1 MRLSWPLTG
10 HSKELRLIQT
20 AVSDPACDG
29 VVIFGDAGVGKSRIA
44 RAALSR
50 LAASGCQIR
59 WVAATA
65 SARRLPLGA
74 LAAWA
79 EPDAHHSLEVVG
91 RVVAEM
97 AAPAGSTTV
106 VGVDDAPLL
115 DDLSTFVV
123 LQLIQ
128 QRLAKVVLTVRDGV
142 PIADGVRELWKS
154 GQFERLDL
162 QPLSK
167 AEMAALVSSAVGG
180 PVDPHA
186 VHRIWQLTQGNP
198 LYLRNIVEQEVAAA
212 RLAAPHGYWRWY
224 GDPVVPPGLI
234 ALIEERIGL
243 LAEPVGDVVDILAV
257 GEPVDLGLLT
267 RLTDPAAV
275 EEADVRGLIAIED
288 GDRALVRLAHPLYGE
303 VRRRRA
309 AVTRLRRLRG
319 LVADE
324 LAQAADADD
333 LAQVVRRATLLL
345 DSDRRPDVDLFVRA
359 ARGAAR
365 IGDLPLAE
373 RLSGAAVRAGATVE
387 AAIVHARALTW
398 LGRGDQA
405 ETVLAAIDVA
415 EPAVADHTRL
425 AFMRASNMLWALS
438 DPEGAKRL
446 IGQAAAGMPAD
457 QRAHLDAFC
466 AVHAAAMGQP
476 DEVFRHAGAVV
487 VDELPGIIGAET
499 AWALTLAAGEA
510 GRTAEAVAAADTG
523 YRLTARFSDAA
534 YTRFTITD
542 AHVTA
547 LILAGRIAAAVDTA
561 TVLDRQVGD
570 LPGGTALLARG
581 VAGRAALAAG
591 RLDDAVAWLRDVV
604 SVLFSADTAGGFYG
618 FGYRYQHPY
627 ATALAVLGHTAAAA
641 TALAALDEREF
652 PSWRYLDHERTIAL
666 AWLRAAQGAVSTSIQ
681 RLRAEAESARTV
693 GRFAAEL
700 LCLQT
705 AVQFGD
711 RTCGPRLHQLEDR
724 VDGPRVAVAARF
736 ADALHTGDG
745 SGLRSIAD
753 EFEDMGDMVA
763 AADAAAHAAIA
774 HRRRGLR
781 GSALAC
787 SAHAQGLAE
796 RCGGAHT
803 PALRRAA
810 EDLPLTD
817 REREIVLLLG
827 AGLTNREI
835 ADTLTLSVRTVENHI
850 DKSMLKTGTSSRDE
864 LAALLPRSPRPSD
877 PRRAPRSPRRID

>member
-212 RLAAPHGYWRWY
+212 RLVAPHGYWRWY

-275 EEADVRGLIAIED
+275 EEADVHGLIAIED

-324 LAQAADADD
+324 LAQTADADD
-333 LAQVVRRATLLL
+333 LAQVVRRTTLLL

-415 EPAVADHTRL
+415 DHTRL

-476 DEVFRHAGAVV
+476 DEVFRHAEVVV

-534 YTRFTITD
+534 YTRFTLTD

-547 LILAGRIAAAVDTA
+547 LILAGRIAAAV
-561 TVLDRQVGD
+561 
-570 LPGGTALLARG
+570 
-581 VAGRAALAAG
+581 
-591 RLDDAVAWLRDVV
+591 
-604 SVLFSADTAGGFYG
+604 DTAGGFYG

-641 TALAALDEREF
+641 TALATLDEREF

-681 RLRAEAESARTV
+681 RLRAEAESARTA
-693 GRFAAEL
+693 GRFAVEL

-850 DKSMLKTGTSSRDE
+850 YKSMLKTGTSSRDE

>member
-212 RLAAPHGYWRWY
+212 RLVAPHGYWRWY

-275 EEADVRGLIAIED
+275 EEADVHGLIAIED

-324 LAQAADADD
+324 LAQTADADD
-333 LAQVVRRATLLL
+333 LAQVVRRTTLLL

-415 EPAVADHTRL
+415 DHTRL

-476 DEVFRHAGAVV
+476 DEVFRHAEVVV

-534 YTRFTITD
+534 YARFTLTD

-547 LILAGRIAAAVDTA
+547 LILAGRIAAAV
-561 TVLDRQVGD
+561 
-570 LPGGTALLARG
+570 
-581 VAGRAALAAG
+581 
-591 RLDDAVAWLRDVV
+591 
-604 SVLFSADTAGGFYG
+604 DTAGGFYG

-641 TALAALDEREF
+641 TALATLDEREF

-681 RLRAEAESARTV
+681 RLRAEAESARTA
-693 GRFAAEL
+693 GRFAVEL

-850 DKSMLKTGTSSRDE
+850 YKSMLKTGTSSRDE

>member
-1 MRLSWPLTG
+1 VRLSWPLTG

-212 RLAAPHGYWRWY
+212 RLVAPHGYWRWY

-275 EEADVRGLIAIED
+275 EEADVHGLIAIED

-324 LAQAADADD
+324 LAQTADADD
-333 LAQVVRRATLLL
+333 LAQVVRRTTLLL

-415 EPAVADHTRL
+415 DHTRL

-476 DEVFRHAGAVV
+476 DEVFRHAEVVV

-534 YTRFTITD
+534 YTRFTLTD

-547 LILAGRIAAAVDTA
+547 LILAGRIAAAV
-561 TVLDRQVGD
+561 
-570 LPGGTALLARG
+570 
-581 VAGRAALAAG
+581 
-591 RLDDAVAWLRDVV
+591 
-604 SVLFSADTAGGFYG
+604 DTAGGFYG

-641 TALAALDEREF
+641 TALATLDEREF

-681 RLRAEAESARTV
+681 RLRAEAESARTA
-693 GRFAAEL
+693 GRFAVEL

-850 DKSMLKTGTSSRDE
+850 YKSMLKTGTSSRDE

>member
-212 RLAAPHGYWRWY
+212 RLVAPHGYWRWY

-324 LAQAADADD
+324 LAQTADADD
-333 LAQVVRRATLLL
+333 LAQVVRRTTLLL

-405 ETVLAAIDVA
+405 ETVLAAID
-415 EPAVADHTRL
+415 VADHTRL

-534 YTRFTITD
+534 YTRFTLTD

-547 LILAGRIAAAVDTA
+547 LILAGRIAAAV
-561 TVLDRQVGD
+561 
-570 LPGGTALLARG
+570 
-581 VAGRAALAAG
+581 
-591 RLDDAVAWLRDVV
+591 
-604 SVLFSADTAGGFYG
+604 DTAGGFYG

-641 TALAALDEREF
+641 TALATLDEREF

-681 RLRAEAESARTV
+681 RLRAEAESARTA
-693 GRFAAEL
+693 GRFAVEL

-850 DKSMLKTGTSSRDE
+850 YKSMLKTGTSSRDE

>member
-324 LAQAADADD
+324 LAQTADADD
-333 LAQVVRRATLLL
+333 LAQVVRRTTLLL

-405 ETVLAAIDVA
+405 ETVLAAID
-415 EPAVADHTRL
+415 VADHTRL

-534 YTRFTITD
+534 YARFTLTD

-547 LILAGRIAAAVDTA
+547 LILAGRIAAAV
-561 TVLDRQVGD
+561 
-570 LPGGTALLARG
+570 
-581 VAGRAALAAG
+581 
-591 RLDDAVAWLRDVV
+591 
-604 SVLFSADTAGGFYG
+604 DTAGGFYG

-641 TALAALDEREF
+641 TALATLDEREF

-681 RLRAEAESARTV
+681 RLRAEAESARTA
-693 GRFAAEL
+693 GRFAVEL

-850 DKSMLKTGTSSRDE
+850 YKSMLKTGTSSRDE

>member
-324 LAQAADADD
+324 LAQTADADD
-333 LAQVVRRATLLL
+333 LAQVVRRTTLLL

-405 ETVLAAIDVA
+405 ETVLAAID
-415 EPAVADHTRL
+415 VADHTRL

-534 YTRFTITD
+534 YTRFTLTD

-547 LILAGRIAAAVDTA
+547 LILAGRIAAAV
-561 TVLDRQVGD
+561 
-570 LPGGTALLARG
+570 
-581 VAGRAALAAG
+581 
-591 RLDDAVAWLRDVV
+591 
-604 SVLFSADTAGGFYG
+604 DTAGGFYG

-641 TALAALDEREF
+641 TALATLDEREF

-681 RLRAEAESARTV
+681 RLRAEAESARTA
-693 GRFAAEL
+693 GRFAVEL

-850 DKSMLKTGTSSRDE
+850 YKSMLKTGTSSRDE

>member
-212 RLAAPHGYWRWY
+212 RLVAPHGYWRWY

-324 LAQAADADD
+324 LAQTADADD
-333 LAQVVRRATLLL
+333 LAQVVRRTTLLL

-415 EPAVADHTRL
+415 DHTRL

-476 DEVFRHAGAVV
+476 DEVFRHAEVVV

-534 YTRFTITD
+534 YTRFTLTD

-547 LILAGRIAAAVDTA
+547 LILAGRIAAAV
-561 TVLDRQVGD
+561 
-570 LPGGTALLARG
+570 
-581 VAGRAALAAG
+581 
-591 RLDDAVAWLRDVV
+591 
-604 SVLFSADTAGGFYG
+604 DTAGGFYG

-641 TALAALDEREF
+641 TALATLDEREF

-681 RLRAEAESARTV
+681 RLRAEAESARTA
-693 GRFAAEL
+693 GRFAVEL

-850 DKSMLKTGTSSRDE
+850 YKSMLKTGTSSRDE

>member
-324 LAQAADADD
+324 LAQTADADD
-333 LAQVVRRATLLL
+333 LAQVVRRTTLLL

-534 YTRFTITD
+534 YTRFTLTD

-547 LILAGRIAAAVDTA
+547 LILAGRIAAAV
-561 TVLDRQVGD
+561 
-570 LPGGTALLARG
+570 
-581 VAGRAALAAG
+581 
-591 RLDDAVAWLRDVV
+591 
-604 SVLFSADTAGGFYG
+604 DTAGGFYG

-641 TALAALDEREF
+641 TALATLDEREF

-681 RLRAEAESARTV
+681 RLRAEAESARTA
-693 GRFAAEL
+693 GRFAVEL

-850 DKSMLKTGTSSRDE
+850 YKSMLKTGTSSRDE

>member
-275 EEADVRGLIAIED
+275 EEADVHGLIAIED

-324 LAQAADADD
+324 LAQTADADD
-333 LAQVVRRATLLL
+333 LAQVVRRTTLLL

-405 ETVLAAIDVA
+405 ETVLAAID
-415 EPAVADHTRL
+415 VADHTRL

-534 YTRFTITD
+534 YTRFTLTD

-547 LILAGRIAAAVDTA
+547 LILAGRIAAAV
-561 TVLDRQVGD
+561 
-570 LPGGTALLARG
+570 
-581 VAGRAALAAG
+581 
-591 RLDDAVAWLRDVV
+591 
-604 SVLFSADTAGGFYG
+604 DTAGGFYG

-641 TALAALDEREF
+641 TALATLDEREF

-681 RLRAEAESARTV
+681 RLRAEAESARTA
-693 GRFAAEL
+693 GRFAVEL

-850 DKSMLKTGTSSRDE
+850 YKSMLKTGTSSRDE

>member
-212 RLAAPHGYWRWY
+212 RLVAPHGYWRWY

-333 LAQVVRRATLLL
+333 LAQVVRRTTLLL

-405 ETVLAAIDVA
+405 ETVLAAID
-415 EPAVADHTRL
+415 VADHTRL

-534 YTRFTITD
+534 YTRFTLTD

-547 LILAGRIAAAVDTA
+547 LILAGRIAAAV
-561 TVLDRQVGD
+561 
-570 LPGGTALLARG
+570 
-581 VAGRAALAAG
+581 
-591 RLDDAVAWLRDVV
+591 
-604 SVLFSADTAGGFYG
+604 DTAGGFYG

-641 TALAALDEREF
+641 TALATLDEREF

-681 RLRAEAESARTV
+681 RLRAEAESARTA
-693 GRFAAEL
+693 GRFAVEL

-850 DKSMLKTGTSSRDE
+850 YKSMLKTGTSSRDE

>member
-324 LAQAADADD
+324 LAQTADADD
-333 LAQVVRRATLLL
+333 LAQVVRRTTLLL

-387 AAIVHARALTW
+387 AAIVHARAVTW

-405 ETVLAAIDVA
+405 ETVLAAID
-415 EPAVADHTRL
+415 VADHTRL

-510 GRTAEAVAAADTG
+510 GRTAAAVAAADTG

-534 YTRFTITD
+534 YTRFTLTD

-547 LILAGRIAAAVDTA
+547 LILAGRIAAAV
-561 TVLDRQVGD
+561 
-570 LPGGTALLARG
+570 
-581 VAGRAALAAG
+581 
-591 RLDDAVAWLRDVV
+591 
-604 SVLFSADTAGGFYG
+604 DTAGGFYG

-641 TALAALDEREF
+641 TALATLDEREF

-681 RLRAEAESARTV
+681 RLRAEAESARTA
-693 GRFAAEL
+693 GRFAVEL

-850 DKSMLKTGTSSRDE
+850 YKSMLKTGTSSRDE